1 MVQPTELIQKKRLLR
16 MTVAHYRQP
25 HVSEEDFHRWVT
37 EQHVARAARLHAKNG
52 IEGFSINVMIILSAT
67 FAEGCSSQYFAPASF
82 REMTAKLNS
91 QRGNPWVVRDYDAQ
105 VEFLF
110 HDMETFYK
118 GASDPEFQALQ
129 AEEERFISGSHA
141 EISIGWI
148 ETYVSNGNVVNLCDD
163 GKPDYPTFEEL
174 SVAP

>member
-1 MVQPTELIQKKRLLR
+1 MALPSGPIQEKRLLR

-37 EQHVARAARLHAKNG
+37 EQHATRAAKLHAKNG
-52 IEGFSINVMIILSAT
+52 IEGFSM
-67 FAEGCSSQYFAPASF
+67 YFAPQSF
-82 REMTAKLNS
+82 REMTTKLNT

-110 HDMETFYK
+110 RDMETFYK
-118 GASDPEFQALQ
+118 GASDLDFQALQ
-129 AEEERFISGSHA
+129 AEEGPFISGIHA

-148 ETYVSNGNVVNLCDD
+148 ETYVSDGHVVNIRED
-163 GKPDYPTFEEL
+163 GKPDYPAFMEL
-174 SVAP
+174 SVPP